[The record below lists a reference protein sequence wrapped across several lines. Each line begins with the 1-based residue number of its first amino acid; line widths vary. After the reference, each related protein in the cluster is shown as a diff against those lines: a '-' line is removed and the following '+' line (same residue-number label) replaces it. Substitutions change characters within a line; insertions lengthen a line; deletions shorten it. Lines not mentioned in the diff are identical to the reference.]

1 MIIMTREELWSELV
15 NKHPS
20 FGGDGKVT
28 LGAAGLRR
36 LFDLIWNE
44 AEHYGFYSVREDAR
58 QDVPAFFQEFFT
70 PKR

>member
-1 MIIMTREELWSELV
+1 MTREELWSELV

-44 AEHYGFYSVREDAR
+44 AEHHGFYSVR
-58 QDVPAFFQEFFT
+58 
-70 PKR
+70 